1 MQVTGNFKQQSFNN
15 MKAKILNYFII
26 LGLFLNSCGQISH
39 AKFDSDKWKN
49 SNLNLEEN
57 WSLRWEMMND
67 LRKNYD
73 LIGMTKSDIENLLGN
88 NGDDTSKEFYYYLGM
103 TGTGINTGRLI
114 IIFDENDI
122 VKDFKVFQ
130 G

>member
-1 MQVTGNFKQQSFNN
+1 MIQ
-15 MKAKILNYFII
+15 AR
-26 LGLFLNSCGQISH
+26 NST
-39 AKFDSDKWKN
+39 N
-49 SNLNLEEN
+49 
-57 WSLRWEMMND
+57 
-67 LRKNYD
+67 
-73 LIGMTKSDIENLLGN
+73 
-88 NGDDTSKEFYYYLGM
+88 YLGM

>member
-1 MQVTGNFKQQSFNN
+1 
-15 MKAKILNYFII
+15 MKAKILNYCII
-26 LGLFLNSCGQISH
+26 IAVILCSCGQISH
-39 AKFDSDKWKN
+39 AKFDSNKWKN

-57 WSLRWEMMND
+57 WNLRWEMMND

-73 LIGMTKSDIENLLGN
+73 LIGMTKSDVINLLGN
-88 NGDDTSKEFYYYLGM
+88 NADDTSKEFCYYLGM